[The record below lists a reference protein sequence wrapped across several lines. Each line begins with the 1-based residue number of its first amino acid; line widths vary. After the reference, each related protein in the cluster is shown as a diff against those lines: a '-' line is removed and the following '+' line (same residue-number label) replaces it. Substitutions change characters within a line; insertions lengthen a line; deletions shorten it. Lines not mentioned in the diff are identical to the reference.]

1 MKLATLIAVILLV
14 GNVCVLS
21 AQPVDTL
28 RSAKEAVAA
37 QLRVNDLVRV
47 RSIGRQFQGV
57 FLGYEWPELRLN
69 TGTQSLVVLLP
80 EVDGIWVRG
89 QATKRGALLGTL
101 VGVVVGGAVG
111 LYVGEVICDDSDCQA
126 NTLGTIATFGAL
138 GAVGGAGSGALVG
151 LTVPQ
156 WHTRFP

>member
-1 MKLATLIAVILLV
+1 
-14 GNVCVLS
+14 
-21 AQPVDTL
+21 
-28 RSAKEAVAA
+28 
-37 QLRVNDLVRV
+37 
-47 RSIGRQFQGV
+47 
-57 FLGYEWPELRLN
+57 
-69 TGTQSLVVLLP
+69 
-80 EVDGIWVRG
+80 
-89 QATKRGALLGTL
+89 
-101 VGVVVGGAVG
+101 VG